1 MGIGGRM
8 THIEIPRPS
17 EGDVV
22 DLIVADHKVFEE
34 LLRELRDATADR
46 EGARNDLA
54 NLLIAHGEAEESEVY
69 PKLVR
74 KDAIEGEDVEHAEH
88 EHAEGNEK
96 LLALLECK
104 ATDTAKFDTAV
115 EELQKALTHHL
126 GEEEQT
132 ILNPARTD
140 VDDATRGRLGA
151 TFARVRADRL
161 DAGVGDIDYV
171 RTLVKQARR
180 EGKLDTTADA

>member
-1 MGIGGRM
+1 M
-8 THIEIPRPS
+8 
-17 EGDVV
+17 
-22 DLIVADHKVFEE
+22 ADHKVLEE

-46 EGARNDLA
+46 KGARNDLA
-54 NLLIAHGEAEESEVY
+54 NFLIAHGEAEESEVY

-74 KDAIEGEDVEHAEH
+74 KDAIEGEDVEH

-132 ILNPARTD
+132 ILTPARTD

-151 TFARVRADRL
+151 TFARVRANRL

-180 EGKLDTTADA
+180 EGKRDTTADA